1 MHHNKRPSFK
11 YDLELDL
18 HGCTREDAL
27 YDLDMYVG
35 KHPGMSIMVI
45 HGKGDGIV
53 KAAVRTYLGEST
65 LVREVY
71 HGEDLNIPGGDGV
84 TVIYTY

>member
-1 MHHNKRPSFK
+1 MYYNKRHSFQ
-11 YDLELDL
+11 YDMELDL

-27 YDLDMYVG
+27 YKLDMHIG
-35 KHPGMSIMVI
+35 KNPGVSIMVI

-53 KAAVRTYLGEST
+53 KAAVRQYVSESK
-65 LVREVY
+65 LVREIY
-71 HGEDLNIPGGDGV
+71 YGENLNIPGGDGV